1 MEPAP
6 SGQPSRPPATD
17 RAKPAELLALGPVCA
32 SLFDQRKG
40 WFDVPATVE
49 LDLTTVDADRV
60 VLDLRDPQMVAAFAM
75 RKLQALHLLSIP
87 GVATKPDVALA
98 LIDSVLRALVEAPRS
113 QLSRRAGT
121 VDWDQEWA
129 ALDAGMLWREA
140 PQAEGQRFA
149 ELLQGVLRARGALE
163 SLLHAGNHVIA

>member
-1 MEPAP
+1 MDPAQAGP
-6 SGQPSRPPATD
+6 PPFSTADRP
-17 RAKPAELLALGPVCA
+17 KPEALLALGPVCA
-32 SLFDQRKG
+32 DLFAQLKA

-49 LDLTTVDADRV
+49 LDLSAVDADRV
-60 VLDLRDPQMVAAFAM
+60 VLDLREPQMVAAFAM

-87 GVATKPDVALA
+87 GVATKPDVATN

-113 QLSRRAGT
+113 QLHRRAAV

-140 PQAEGQRFA
+140 PEAEARRFS
-149 ELLQGVLRARGALE
+149 ELLKAVLRARAALE
-163 SLLHAGNHVIA
+163 QLLCEGNPVIA